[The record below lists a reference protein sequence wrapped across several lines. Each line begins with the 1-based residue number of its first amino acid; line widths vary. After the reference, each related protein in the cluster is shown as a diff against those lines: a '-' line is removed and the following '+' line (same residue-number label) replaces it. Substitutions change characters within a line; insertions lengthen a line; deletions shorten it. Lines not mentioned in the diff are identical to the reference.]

1 MTAPAQPAHTAPTAT
16 PAPPGSRAEQALLA
30 LKLLL
35 DLLSTPL
42 HLLAFLFTRSR
53 HRRDLRRALEE
64 SAP

>member
-1 MTAPAQPAHTAPTAT
+1 MTAPANPAP

-30 LKLLL
+30 LKLAL

-42 HLLAFLFTRSR
+42 HLLAFLFDRKR
-53 HRRDLRRALEE
+53 HRRALRRALEE